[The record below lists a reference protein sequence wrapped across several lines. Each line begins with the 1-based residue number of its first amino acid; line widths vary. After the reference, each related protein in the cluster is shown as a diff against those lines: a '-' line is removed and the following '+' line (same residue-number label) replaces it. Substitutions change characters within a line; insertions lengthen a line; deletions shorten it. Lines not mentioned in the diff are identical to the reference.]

1 METNNIEKIAQLA
14 SDWWTNVVT
23 QPKFD
28 NGDKSAEGMFTS
40 AIASLSVRNIAGS
53 DVANFNKEL
62 YNHIL
67 NRLKDVTDVSSIIYS
82 CDYGPDRYLR
92 DIAEKNN
99 IPINNFPWKT
109 TMWIYND
116 ACLVK
121 YGYDAE
127 INYIYESESYW
138 RKKQQEN
145 SRTIDYWLNEGK
157 DFEDVLMQD
166 LYQEREDI
174 KLKLNKYN

>member
-28 NGDKSAEGMFTS
+28 NGDKSVEGMFTS
-40 AIASLSVRNIAGS
+40 AIASLSVKNIAGS
-53 DVANFNKEL
+53 DVASFNREL

-82 CDYGPDRYLR
+82 CDYGPDRNLR

-99 IPINNFPWKT
+99 IPINNFP
-109 TMWIYND
+109 
-116 ACLVK
+116 
-121 YGYDAE
+121 
-127 INYIYESESYW
+127 
-138 RKKQQEN
+138 
-145 SRTIDYWLNEGK
+145 
-157 DFEDVLMQD
+157 
-166 LYQEREDI
+166 
-174 KLKLNKYN
+174 